1 MCIPAAEFS
10 NVGPFRAVYFD
21 GPHAALD
28 ATGGQSGTDLA
39 WTVYVGD
46 ADAEPVG
53 QIYTLHHFKS
63 AELLAQRMAEDR
75 RLDLIH
81 EATPA

>member
-1 MCIPAAEFS
+1 MCIAAQEFS
-10 NVGPFRAVYFD
+10 NVGPFRAIYFD
-21 GPHAALD
+21 GP
-28 ATGGQSGTDLA
+28 QSDRDQEGEEIPA

-63 AELLAQRMAEDR
+63 AEFLAYRMAEDR

-81 EATPA
+81 DATPA

>member
-1 MCIPAAEFS
+1 MCIAAAEFS

-21 GPHAALD
+21 GP
-28 ATGGQSGTDLA
+28 QSDRDHEGEEIPA
-39 WTVYVGD
+39 WTVFVGD

-63 AELLAQRMAEDR
+63 AELLAYRMAEDR

-81 EATPA
+81 DASPA

>member
-1 MCIPAAEFS
+1 MCIAAAEFS

-21 GPHAALD
+21 GPQSDRD
-28 ATGGQSGTDLA
+28 AEGEEIPA

-46 ADAEPVG
+46 ADAEPTG

-63 AELLAQRMAEDR
+63 AELLAYQMSQDR
-75 RLDLIH
+75 RLDLIYD
-81 EATPA
+81 ATPA

>member
-1 MCIPAAEFS
+1 MCISAPEFS

-21 GPHAALD
+21 GPQSDQD
-28 ATGGQSGTDLA
+28 AEGEEIPA
-39 WTVYVGD
+39 WVVYVGD
-46 ADAEPVG
+46 EAAEPTG

-63 AELLAQRMAEDR
+63 AELLAYRMAEDR

>member
-1 MCIPAAEFS
+1 MCIAATAFS
-10 NVGPFRAVYFD
+10 NTGKYRAVYLD
-21 GPHAALD
+21 GPQPD
-28 ATGGQSGTDLA
+28 RDQDGEEIPA

-46 ADAEPVG
+46 EDAEPTG

-63 AELLAQRMAEDR
+63 AELLAYQMASDR

>member
-1 MCIPAAEFS
+1 MCIATAPFS
-10 NVGPFRAVYFD
+10 NTGLYRAVYFD
-21 GPHAALD
+21 GP
-28 ATGGQSGTDLA
+28 QSDRDPEGEEIPA

-46 ADAEPVG
+46 DEAEPTGTV
-53 QIYTLHHFKS
+53 YTVHDFAA
-63 AELLAQRMAEDR
+63 AEQLARRMAHDR

>member
-1 MCIPAAEFS
+1 MCFPAPEFS

-21 GPHAALD
+21 GPQAEQD
-28 ATGGQSGTDLA
+28 QDGEEIPA
-39 WTVYVGD
+39 WVVYVGD
-46 ADAEPVG
+46 EEADPVG
-53 QIYTLHHFKS
+53 TVYTIHHFKS
-63 AELLAQRMAEDR
+63 AELLAYRMAEDR

>member
-21 GPHAALD
+21 GP
-28 ATGGQSGTDLA
+28 QSDRDPEGEEIPA
-39 WTVYVGD
+39 WVVYVGD
-46 ADAEPVG
+46 EDAEPTG
-53 QIYTLHHFKS
+53 QVYTLHHFKS
-63 AELLAQRMAEDR
+63 AELLAHRMAEDR

-81 EATPA
+81 DATPA

>member
-1 MCIPAAEFS
+1 MCIPAPEFS

-21 GPHAALD
+21 GP
-28 ATGGQSGTDLA
+28 QSDQDKDGEEIPA
-39 WTVYVGD
+39 WVVYVGD
-46 ADAEPVG
+46 EEADPVG
-53 QIYTLHHFKS
+53 TVYTLHHFKS
-63 AELLAQRMAEDR
+63 AELLAYRMAEDR